1 MWSSASSTSCRPGAA
16 VRRGRRSSLRAR
28 GCDASA
34 ERSTDL
40 RVDAQ
45 IAAICLAV
53 GARLATSNVHDFDGL
68 GVEVIDPWDR
78 DQV

>member
-1 MWSSASSTSCRPGAA
+1 VLPFDAVAARRYTHGAA
-16 VRRGRRSSLRAR
+16 TRAR
-28 GCDASA
+28 SDRPISGF
-34 ERSTDL
+34 
-40 RVDAQ
+40 DAQ